1 MQPTPPMDDILTA
14 LAEQDDELDGLLAG
28 LDEAGWARPSRCEG
42 WTVADVVLHLA
53 QTDEM
58 TVASAERRFT
68 PAVAAFGNPAGAA
81 CGATADDLAGLAVAA
96 ERGRPGSEVYQR
108 WRAAS
113 PAQAK

>member
-1 MQPTPPMDDILTA
+1 MQPTQPMDDILTA

-68 PAVAAFGNPAGAA
+68 PAMAAFGHPAGAPGRA
-81 CGATADDLAGLAVAA
+81 AGDDLARLARAPPRRRPGA
-96 ERGRPGSEVYQR
+96 RGYPRGR
-108 WRAAS
+108 AA
-113 PAQAK
+113 